1 VFNGVVSPPHPGE
14 VPELHPAVGGW
25 FRARFPGGPTEAQ
38 ARSWPHVQA
47 GRDVLL
53 AAPTGSGKT
62 LAGFLMA
69 IDAAYRAHAAG
80 EELVGRTLVVYVS
93 PLRALAVDVRENLE
107 RPLAEIAAVAADLG
121 LPAPPVTVAVRTGD
135 TPTSA
140 RASMVRTPPTILV
153 TTPESLYLYL
163 TAARSR
169 ETLAG
174 VRTVIVDEIHALARD
189 KRGSH
194 LALSLERL
202 ERVAAT
208 HPQRIGLSAT
218 QRPIEAT
225 AELLAGAGRPVE
237 VVDCGHLRTVRV
249 RLALPSEELA
259 AVLSQEQLA
268 EIVEQLAVEIRAH
281 RSTLVFVN
289 TRRLAERLAHLLG
302 ELLGPEV
309 VAAHHGSLSAARRKR
324 TEERLRAGEL
334 AALVAT
340 ASLEL
345 GIDVGPVDLACQV
358 GSPRAIATF
367 LQRVGRSNH
376 SRDGVP
382 EGILVPTTRDELV
395 ECAALLAAVREG
407 VLDRI
412 VMPEA
417 PLDILAQQVVAEVA
431 AAGECTEEEL
441 FAAFTAAAPY
451 RRCSREDFDRVV
463 ELASEGIPTGRGL
476 RMAFLHR
483 DQVNGVLRPRRG
495 ARLAA
500 LTSGGAIPEVG
511 DYRVVVEPDDVVV
524 GSVNEDFAVESMVGD
539 VFLLGTHS
547 WRVHRVGA
555 GEIRVSDA
563 AGERP
568 TIPFWLGEA
577 PSRTT
582 ELSEAVSALRAD
594 VADHLRRDPSGV
606 ATRARV
612 VERCGIDAEAASQL
626 VEYLACG
633 LRQLG
638 ALPTREEVVV
648 ERFFD
653 EAGGMQ
659 LVVHAPFGGRVNRAL
674 GLALRKRFCVTFDFE
689 LQAAANDDAVILS
702 LGPQHSFPL
711 ESVPRMLHPD
721 TVRSTLEQAV
731 LASPMFTSRWRWD
744 LSRALAILR
753 FRGGSR
759 TPLPIQRMEADDL
772 MAAMFPALAACQENT
787 PPGPIELPDHLL
799 VRQVL
804 EDCLHEAMDVDGLRA
819 LVEGLRAG
827 EVAAR
832 LVDAVEPSV
841 LAHEILNSAPYTFL
855 DDAPLEERRARQ
867 VQTRRGLPLEAFDL
881 TRLDPQAIT
890 RVRTEVTPSPRSAD
904 ELHEVLLSVLLLRP
918 EPAWSSFFD
927 RLAATGRASVA
938 ESAGQRRWVAT
949 ERRPLVEVLLPGAT
963 FRPDHRLG
971 ERRKATPDEPA
982 GPTPDRSAGPT
993 PDRSAGSMPDRLT
1006 KPTPDRPP
1014 GRAPDPLAGAEP
1026 GPSPGPDPDEAAG
1039 LLVRGQLGIVGP
1051 VTAEDLAVATAV
1063 PPEQVAIGL
1072 ARAEAEGYALR
1083 GHFDLDHEGAEQWC
1097 ARHLLARIHA
1107 YGRSSR
1113 RRAVRS
1119 VSAEAFL
1126 RFLAEWQHVAPGTRL
1141 QGRRGLLVAVEQLQ
1155 GFEAAAGAWEDG
1167 LLSARVEGYQ
1177 RQWLDELCLAG
1188 ELAWARL
1195 SLPVT
1200 ERAAERERGAATP
1213 SRATPISFACRADL
1227 AWLAAAA
1234 RGSAAPAPPP
1244 HGPAADVLQTLADR
1258 GAVFA
1263 ADLPRLTGRLPGEV
1277 EEGLWDLVARGLVH
1291 ADSFGAVRSLLGRR
1305 AVAAARRARGSRG
1318 FPLGGAPGGAASP
1331 GGLSGARAGF
1341 SGALPQAGSSSGFGR
1356 PGAPR
1361 PLGSLRRSGLAT
1373 RGLGEGRWARLDLDP
1388 GGGEEPA
1395 SDSESASLPQDE
1407 LAELVAGQLLRRWG
1421 VVCWNLLAVERLALP
1436 WREVLWALRRLEAR
1450 GAVLGGRFVAGLAGE
1465 QYGLP
1470 EAVER
1475 LRVVA
1480 ARVDAASSG
1489 HAGTDGHAASS
1500 GHAGTDGHAAPS
1512 GHAGTDGHAAP
1523 SGHAGAGTP
1532 VERVEPVGPAGM
1544 LGAAGIVLSAADP
1557 LNLSGVLLPG
1567 PRIPGVGSGWIELA
1581 GWRITALDPEDVRIG
1596 GRGGR
1601 SRRSARS
1608 QSHVAGSLERLPS

>member
-1 VFNGVVSPPHPGE
+1 VFNGEVSPPPAVEEHQAG
-14 VPELHPAVGGW
+14 VPALHPAVAGW

-80 EELVGRTLVVYVS
+80 EELEGRTLVVYVS

-107 RPLAEIAAVAADLG
+107 RPLAEIAAVAAELG
-121 LPAPPVTVAVRTGD
+121 LGAPPVTVAVRTGD
-135 TPTSA
+135 TPASA
-140 RASMVRTPPTILV
+140 RAAMVRTPPTILV

-202 ERVAAT
+202 ERAAAP

-225 AELLAGAGRPVE
+225 AGLLAGAGRPVE
-237 VVDCGHLRTVRV
+237 VVDCGHLREVRV

-259 AVLSQEQLA
+259 AVLSQEQLG
-268 EIVEQLAVEIRAH
+268 EIVEQLAAEIRAH

-309 VAAHHGSLSAARRKR
+309 VAAHHGSLSASRRKR
-324 TEERLRAGEL
+324 TEDRLRAGEL

-382 EGILVPTTRDELV
+382 EGVLVPTTRDELV

-407 VLDRI
+407 VLDSI

-417 PLDILAQQVVAEVA
+417 PLDILAQQLVAEVA

-451 RRCSREDFDRVV
+451 RRCSRGDFDRVV
-463 ELASEGIPTGRGL
+463 ELASEGIPTGRGP

-511 DYRVVVEPDDVVV
+511 DYRVVLEPDDVVV
-524 GSVNEDFAVESMVGD
+524 GSVNEDFAVESMAGD
-539 VFLLGTHS
+539 VFLLGTHA
-547 WRVHRVGA
+547 WRIHRVGA

-594 VADHLRRDPSGV
+594 VAEQLRCDPSGTAARERV
-606 ATRARV
+606 A
-612 VERCGIDAEAASQL
+612 ERCGIDAEAASQL

-638 ALPTREEVVV
+638 TLPTREEVVV

-753 FRGGSR
+753 FRGGKR

-804 EDCLHEAMDVDGLRA
+804 EDCLHEAMDVDGLRT

-827 EVAAR
+827 GVAAR

-881 TRLDPQAIT
+881 TRLDPEAIA
-890 RVRTEVTPSPRSAD
+890 RVRTEVAPSPRSAD
-904 ELHEVLLSVLLLRP
+904 ELHELLLSLLLLRP
-918 EPAWSSFFD
+918 ERAWSSLFD

-949 ERRPLVEVLLPGAT
+949 ERRSLVEALLPGAT
-963 FRPDHRLG
+963 FRPDHHLA
-971 ERRKATPDEPA
+971 EHE
-982 GPTPDRSAGPT
+982 
-993 PDRSAGSMPDRLT
+993 SAGSEPGARPDR
-1006 KPTPDRPP
+1006 REGAESEPP
-1014 GRAPDPLAGAEP
+1014 VAAELDPLA
-1026 GPSPGPDPDEAAG
+1026 GPDPDEVAG
-1039 LLVRGQLGIVGP
+1039 LLVRGQLGVVGP

-1063 PPEQVAIGL
+1063 SPEQVAIGL

-1083 GHFDLDHEGAEQWC
+1083 GHFDPDHDGPEQWC

-1119 VSAEAFL
+1119 VSVEAFL

-1195 SLPVT
+1195 SLPAT
-1200 ERAAERERGAATP
+1200 ERVPERERGAATP
-1213 SRATPISFACRADL
+1213 SRATPISFACREDL
-1227 AWLAAAA
+1227 PWLAAAA
-1234 RGSAAPAPPP
+1234 RGSATPALPP
-1244 HGPAADVLQTLADR
+1244 HGPAADVLQALAAR

-1305 AVAAARRARGSRG
+1305 AVAAARRARGGRG
-1318 FPLGGAPGGAASP
+1318 LLLAGAQGGAGLPGAPSRALGRTS
-1331 GGLSGARAGF
+1331 GTLSR
-1341 SGALPQAGSSSGFGR
+1341 AGSSSVPGR

-1361 PLGSLRRSGLAT
+1361 PLGSLRRTGLAT
-1373 RGLGEGRWARLDLDP
+1373 RGLGEGRWAQLDLDADGS
-1388 GGGEEPA
+1388 GGPA
-1395 SDSESASLPQDE
+1395 STGAPLPQDE

-1475 LRVVA
+1475 LRLAA
-1480 ARVDAASSG
+1480 ARG
-1489 HAGTDGHAASS
+1489 E
-1500 GHAGTDGHAAPS
+1500 AAPI
-1512 GHAGTDGHAAP
+1512 GHGGAVEPAGK
-1523 SGHAGAGTP
+1523 AGAAEPAGA
-1532 VERVEPVGPAGM
+1532 VEPPGSGW
-1544 LGAAGIVLSAADP
+1544 AAGIVLSAADP

-1567 PRIPGVGSGWIELA
+1567 PRIPGVGA
-1581 GWRITALDPEDVRIG
+1581 GWVEVLGGRITALDPDDVRAG
-1596 GRGGR
+1596 GWSVR

-1608 QSHVAGSLERLPS
+1608 RTQVAGSLERLRS